1 MKKDFDYLY
10 SIRKYI
16 LAVTGLFIISII
28 FGFLESAANP
38 TASEGFLDE
47 FQKLADRIRVIEP
60 PLLQTTVLFLIIFL
74 NNAIKSLA
82 VIVLGTGFCIL
93 PLFFVAYN
101 GQALGMVVD
110 FFSREKGV
118 LFVLA
123 ALLPHGIIEIP
134 VILESAGIGVR
145 LGYLTYLSLR
155 GGGAKFDQGLL
166 HVVRFYQEKF
176 KKDIMPELKQG
187 VGFYKRRLLPLL
199 FLTAL
204 VESNVTPLI
213 VNLLYK

>member
-10 SIRKYI
+10 SSRKYI
-16 LAVTGLFIISII
+16 LAVTGLFIVSII

-38 TASEGFLDE
+38 TASEGLLDAFE
-47 FQKLADRIRVIEP
+47 KLAERIRVIEP
-60 PLLQTTVLFLIIFL
+60 PLLQTMVLFLIIFL

-82 VIVLGTGFCIL
+82 VIVLGLGFCIL

-110 FFSREKGV
+110 LFSREKGV

-134 VILESAGIGVR
+134 VILVSAGIGVR

-155 GGGAKFDQGLL
+155 GGGANFDQGLV
-166 HVVRFYQEKF
+166 HVVGFYHKKF
-176 KKDIMPELKQG
+176 KMDMMPELKQG
-187 VGFYKRRLLPLL
+187 VDFYMRRLLPLL
-199 FLTAL
+199 FLAAI

-213 VNLLYK
+213 VSLLYK